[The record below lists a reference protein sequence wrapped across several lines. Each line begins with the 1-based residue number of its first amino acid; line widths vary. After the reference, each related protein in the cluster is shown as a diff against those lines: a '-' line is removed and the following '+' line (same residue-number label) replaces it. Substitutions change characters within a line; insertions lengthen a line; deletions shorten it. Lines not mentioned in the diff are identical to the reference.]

1 MNQIEHKVG
10 IKILDENQLRNVMPT
25 YDNLFRKIDACRNVA
40 YEKLVD
46 KDKDK
51 KHYQYNFMYDNVF
64 SILGQRGTGKTSV
77 AFTLWKQIEKKYSKN
92 YYDVVLPIIIPEV
105 IPDNCT
111 VIGWILAIV
120 KEEIQKLS
128 EKRRNIDPAKSS
140 CNNSWDRCRYDEDS
154 VYERLLTTYDDLIE
168 MLYAGSYNPSS
179 ESSYYRAVGNSV
191 KQADN
196 YYQFAKKIAELWD
209 IWIISIQRVYKLKK
223 NKDMK
228 KCPMI
233 YFIFDDVDLAPAR
246 IREMLSVIVKY
257 LAHPNIVVIVT
268 CHEELVLEV
277 IENRMDLEIGRLP
290 KEWRAYLNIDKKGGE
305 DKQSIGGNLYAVNM
319 EGDLVEQTT
328 KMYLGKVLPPSTRY
342 YLQLFRTAKQ
352 KELFRITGED
362 NLGQNIK
369 KQIDRLLDS
378 IDGNKSKPDNF
389 MYIHGKIINVYLKF
403 IGNTSRQ
410 INNVYLA
417 IKELV
422 DNLLDIIDKRKNS
435 NTDIIDKSKNS
446 NKDNEQLFVEIYQNI
461 RYFMCISINANH
473 ELSNRIGQIYD
484 FVDEVFLPEYN
495 EWKFFCSYHC
505 LNKYLQSKFEGEA
518 VYQKIEIA
526 IELYSL
532 LLFVENILLILESCI
547 EGGITGRLKV
557 HGIIH
562 MNGHLANDVFEG
574 RFLFRTDLGA
584 DEFFCVYMDLINNLV
599 TMAEEKMSDARFDL
613 EYFYLFWRNTNKFKA
628 SDINIMYQYSQK
640 WFKEISGMLAM
651 VYGNAYLIN
660 KDDMEEC
667 MLYPKR
673 EYLIR
678 YQYKMNTEIKAN
690 IRKCFLKTK
699 MHQVW
704 EGDIKHKIVELKV
717 SSVKNNELFE
727 SFVQEIRNVFLK
739 EETDIEERG
748 KTWIRLGQIFDE
760 TVGRLQDWI
769 YDGEK
774 IKYFP
779 EKIVSDLY
787 EAKDNMIK
795 DSSVT
800 KNLMLRYMEKIAGDF
815 AGQYIELNNIAHAM
829 TVLDNCS
836 EQYLS
841 MAADIRDMQRR
852 IEKMLNPKKSMVRI
866 DRKTYKALVKLLI
879 KVIKRASQTMT
890 EDIYWG
896 DESRLIFMV
905 QEIFTDMD
913 AVVEKNEDAIEEF
926 YKAVEFCTQFAFVQG
941 LQEIYLFQIVHERY
955 ENHSSRSSADL
966 EMVKDQDTYYKQMF
980 ELINNML
987 NNPDPD
993 IGRGESVVLHE
1004 KIKADINEAVTQARN
1019 NYFDA
1024 MIAEMNNE

>member
-1 MNQIEHKVG
+1 
-10 IKILDENQLRNVMPT
+10 
-25 YDNLFRKIDACRNVA
+25 
-40 YEKLVD
+40 
-46 KDKDK
+46 
-51 KHYQYNFMYDNVF
+51 
-64 SILGQRGTGKTSV
+64 
-77 AFTLWKQIEKKYSKN
+77 
-92 YYDVVLPIIIPEV
+92 
-105 IPDNCT
+105 
-111 VIGWILAIV
+111 
-120 KEEIQKLS
+120 
-128 EKRRNIDPAKSS
+128 
-140 CNNSWDRCRYDEDS
+140 
-154 VYERLLTTYDDLIE
+154 

-369 KQIDRLLDS
+369 KQIDRLLNS

-389 MYIHGKIINVYLKF
+389 MYIQGKIINVYLKF

-422 DNLLDIIDKRKNS
+422 DNLL
-435 NTDIIDKSKNS
+435 DIIDKSKNS

-495 EWKFFCSYHC
+495 DWKLFCNYHY
-505 LNKYLQSKFEGEA
+505 LNKYLRSKFEWEA
-518 VYQKIEIA
+518 MYQKIEIA
-526 IELYSL
+526 IVLYSL
-532 LLFVENILLILESCI
+532 LLFVENILVILEGCI
-547 EGGITGRLKV
+547 EGGITERTKV
-557 HGIIH
+557 HGIIP
-562 MNGHLANDVFEG
+562 MNGYLANDVFEG

-584 DEFFCVYMDLINNLV
+584 DEFFYIYMDLLNNLV
-599 TMAEEKMSDARFDL
+599 TMAEEEMSDARFNI
-613 EYFYLFWRNTNKFKA
+613 EYFYLFRRSTDMCKE
-628 SDINIMYQYSQK
+628 SDIKRMYRRSPK
-640 WFKEISGMLAM
+640 WFKEMSGMLAM
-651 VYGNAYLIN
+651 VYGNTYLIN

-678 YQYKMNTEIKAN
+678 YQYKMDTEIKAN
-690 IRKCFLKTK
+690 IRNCFLKTK

-704 EGDIKHKIVELKV
+704 EGDIKHKIMELKIPF
-717 SSVKNNELFE
+717 VKNSGLFE
-727 SFVQEIRNVFLK
+727 EFVQEIRDVFSK
-739 EETDIEERG
+739 EETDTEEEG

-769 YDGEK
+769 YDDEK
-774 IKYFP
+774 VKYFP

-795 DSSVT
+795 DSGVT

-815 AGQYIELNNIAHAM
+815 AGQYIVLNNATNVMA
-829 TVLDNCS
+829 VLANCS

-852 IEKMLNPKKSMVRI
+852 INRIVNNNEESMTRI
-866 DRKTYKALVKLLI
+866 DRKTYKGLVKLLI
-879 KVIKRASQTMT
+879 KVIKTASKKMT

-896 DESRLIFMV
+896 DEERVILMA

-913 AVVEKNEDAIEEF
+913 AVVKKSEDATEEF

-941 LQEIYLFQIVHERY
+941 LQEIYLYQIVHERY
-955 ENHSSRSSADL
+955 ENHSSRSSAEL
-966 EMVKDQDTYYKQMF
+966 EMVKNQETYYKQMF
-980 ELINNML
+980 ELISNML
-987 NNPDPD
+987 NNSDSD

-1024 MIAEMNNE
+1024 MIAGMNNE